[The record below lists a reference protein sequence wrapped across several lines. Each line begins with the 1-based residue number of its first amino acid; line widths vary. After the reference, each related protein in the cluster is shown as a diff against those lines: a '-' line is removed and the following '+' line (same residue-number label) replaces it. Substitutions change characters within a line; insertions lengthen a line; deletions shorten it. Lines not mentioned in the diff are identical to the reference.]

1 MKADLIRAM
10 MDLQALRQLQ
20 PNALG
25 KQQPSTFSFTDMLEQ
40 ALSTQSTGQ
49 QMKAE
54 VPVNSTSVNS
64 YGTYNSQIVPST
76 NSSYTSSSLEIDG
89 YIEELSAKYSV
100 DPKLVHSI
108 IKQESSYKSD
118 SVSGAGAMGLMQLM
132 PATATSLGVK
142 DPFDPGQNI
151 EGGVK
156 YIKQMMDKYNGNTK
170 LALAAY
176 NAGPGNVDRYGGI
189 PPFEETQNYVSKV
202 MGHYQA

>member
-20 PNALG
+20 PNAVG
-25 KQQPSTFSFTDMLEQ
+25 KQPSSTFSFTDMLEQ
-40 ALSTQSTGQ
+40 ALSNQSVGQ
-49 QMKAE
+49 KLNAE

-64 YGTYNSQIVPST
+64 YAPPESPLVKSSHP
-76 NSSYTSSSLEIDG
+76 SYTSSSLEIDG
-89 YIEELSAKYSV
+89 YIEELSGKYSV

-108 IKQESSYKSD
+108 IKQESGYKSD
-118 SVSGAGAMGLMQLM
+118 SISGAGAMGLMQLM
-132 PATATSLGVK
+132 PATAASLGVK
-142 DPFDPGQNI
+142 DPLDPGQNI

-156 YIKQMMDKYNGNTK
+156 YMKQMMDKYNGNTQ

-189 PPFEETQNYVSKV
+189 PPFQETQNYVSTV
-202 MGHYQA
+202 MRNYQA

>member
-1 MKADLIRAM
+1 MKADFIRAM
-10 MDLQALRQLQ
+10 MDLQALQQLQ
-20 PNALG
+20 SGNALA
-25 KQQPSTFSFTDMLEQ
+25 KSQTSTFSFTDMLEQ
-40 ALSTQSTGQ
+40 ALSNQKVGLT
-49 QMKAE
+49 AIE

-64 YGTYNSQIVPST
+64 YDTPESTLVKSTHPSY
-76 NSSYTSSSLEIDG
+76 SSSSLEIDG
-89 YIEELSAKYSV
+89 YIEELSAKYSI

-108 IKQESSYKSD
+108 IKQESGYKSD

-132 PATATSLGVK
+132 PATAASLGVK

-156 YIKQMMDKYNGNTK
+156 YMKQMMDKYNGNTE

-189 PPFEETQNYVSKV
+189 PPFQETQNYVSKV
-202 MGHYQA
+202 MGNYQV